1 MKVSPLT
8 LTAAHL
14 AHSQV
19 HALTSLSICTA
30 LELAATRLLPL
41 ACASGPYGHIFAML
55 PLFFT
60 DVPCMA
66 RFTLGRPGT
75 VLFVPLSD
83 KVFTYAVAAQLAL
96 VRGWSSLVA
105 AACGLAAGVLVCTS
119 GLDADGSEREDD
131 AGASWFSI
139 TGSLVRL
146 LAAPWRLVAQALASY
161 GMLKGSADADDST
174 RAQTQAQAQRQQR
187 QGVEPRQA
195 AAGGGGGGG
204 AGPST
209 AGGALR
215 READST
221 LRRRRPTAEGAVGGG
236 NSGGEGE
243 FEENNT
249 AMPEPDAGS
258 LDMLCQ
264 MGFAP
269 EEARM
274 ALLAGNGD
282 VSVAANILLS

>member
-1 MKVSPLT
+1 
-8 LTAAHL
+8 
-14 AHSQV
+14 
-19 HALTSLSICTA
+19 
-30 LELAATRLLPL
+30 
-41 ACASGPYGHIFAML
+41 ML

-75 VLFVPLSD
+75 VLSVPLSD
-83 KVFTYAVAAQLAL
+83 KVFTYAVAAHLAL
-96 VRGWSSLVA
+96 VRGWSSLIA

-131 AGASWFSI
+131 AGAGWFSI
-139 TGSLVRL
+139 TGSIVRL
-146 LAAPWRLVAQALASY
+146 LAAPWRLTAQALASY
-161 GMLKGSADADDST
+161 GMFKGSADADDST
-174 RAQTQAQAQRQQR
+174 LTQTQAQAQRQQR
-187 QGVEPRQA
+187 QGVDLRQA

-209 AGGALR
+209 AAGALR
-215 READST
+215 READSA

-236 NSGGEGE
+236 IPPGNSGGE
-243 FEENNT
+243 FEEG
-249 AMPEPDAGS
+249 MPEPDAGS

-282 VSVAANILLS
+282 VSVAANILLAG